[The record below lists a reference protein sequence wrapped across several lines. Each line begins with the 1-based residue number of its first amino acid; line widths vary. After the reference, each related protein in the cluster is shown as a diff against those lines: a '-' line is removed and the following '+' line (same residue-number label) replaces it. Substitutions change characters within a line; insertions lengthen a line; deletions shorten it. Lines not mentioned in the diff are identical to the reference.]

1 MTRRLVPGMALLV
14 LLSGLLL
21 AACAPAAAPPAPT
34 PTAAVK
40 AAAPAPTAQPAPPTA
55 APTQTRKLEKV
66 VLAIPAAGLSDLFTV
81 VAEKKGFYREEGL
94 EVDKQVIGSDIAVKA
109 VIAGEIEY
117 TRAIGSVLRAATTG
131 LPVKGILAA
140 QTRPPQLL
148 VARPEFKTVAELK
161 GKNIGIDSQQGTTHM
176 LLKAIVKYYGMDPEK
191 DIVAVALTDNP
202 TRLKAVQGGAVQAAM
217 LDLAIAIKAETEGLR
232 ILANAGDITERIM
245 GGLATSDKRIK
256 ENPDQVLRFVRAH
269 VKALKFMRD
278 PKNKDELIAIMMAEL
293 NLSKEEATKTY
304 DVGIKGFSDDGD
316 ISEAAVKT
324 EIDDAKALAKI
335 TQEVP
340 VSQAFDYSFVR
351 KLKQ

>member
-1 MTRRLVPGMALLV
+1 MRKWMAALIGAIT
-14 LLSGLLL
+14 LSGLLL
-21 AACAPAAAPPAPT
+21 ASCAPAAAPPTPT
-34 PTAAVK
+34 PTAAPK
-40 AAAPAPTAQPAPPTA
+40 AAAVAVATATLAPAPVSPT
-55 APTQTRKLEKV
+55 PRKLEKV

-81 VAEKKGFYREEGL
+81 VAEKKGFYREEGF
-94 EVDKQVIGSDIAVKA
+94 EVNKQVIGSDIAVKA

-217 LDLAIAIKAETEGLR
+217 LDLAIAIKAEGEGLH

-256 ENPDQVLRFVRAH
+256 ENPDQVLRFVRAN
-269 VKALKFMRD
+269 VKALKFIRD
-278 PKNKDELIAIMMAEL
+278 TKNKDELIQIMMAEL
-293 NLSKEEATKTY
+293 NLTKEEATKTY

-316 ISEAAVKT
+316 ISEVAVKM

-335 TQEVP
+335 TQEIP
-340 VSQAFDYSFVR
+340 ISQAFDYSFVR

>member
-1 MTRRLVPGMALLV
+1 MAKRLVSMMVFLG
-14 LLSGLLL
+14 LLSGLIL
-21 AACAPAAAPPAPT
+21 AACAPAAAPATPTPAP
-34 PTAAVK
+34 AAK
-40 AAAPAPTAQPAPPTA
+40 APAASPTA
-55 APTQTRKLEKV
+55 APPPPTATATPRKLEKV
-66 VLAIPAAGLSDLFTV
+66 VLAIPAVGLSDLFTV
-81 VAEKKGFYREEGL
+81 VAEKKGFYKEEGF

-117 TRAIGSVLRAATTG
+117 TRAIGSVLRAATQG
-131 LPVKGILAA
+131 LAVKGILAA

-148 VARPEFKTVAELK
+148 VSRPEFKTVQELK
-161 GKNIGIDSQQGTTHM
+161 GKTIGIDSQQGTTHV

-217 LDLAIAIKAETEGLR
+217 LDLAIAIKAESEGLR

-269 VKALKFMRD
+269 VKALKYIKDAKNRD
-278 PKNKDELIAIMMAEL
+278 DIIKIMMDELKLTLQE
-293 NLSKEEATKTY
+293 STKTY
-304 DVGIKGFSDDGD
+304 DIGIKGFSDDGD
-316 ISEAAVKT
+316 ISEAVVKLD
-324 EIDDAKALAKI
+324 IDDAKTLAKI
-335 TQEVP
+335 TNEVP